1 MSGYNTILRIR
12 KIEERVDKLGFMLA
26 YPRHRSSYEGDY
38 VALKPKDEHVLPIY
52 VRDAEVFTGTLEEL
66 QVWLTGVEW
75 ARDYDSMLRLSD
87 DKKRIAAEDKERT
100 RQQLAKERAE
110 KRKVFAILSNKSEEE
125 IDLNPKETI
134 Q

>member
-26 YPRHRSSYEGDY
+26 YPRHRSNYEGDY

-87 DKKRIAAEDKERT
+87 DKKRAAAEDKERT
-100 RQQLAKERAE
+100 RQQLARERAE

-125 IDLNPKETI
+125 IDLNPKEKS
-134 Q
+134 